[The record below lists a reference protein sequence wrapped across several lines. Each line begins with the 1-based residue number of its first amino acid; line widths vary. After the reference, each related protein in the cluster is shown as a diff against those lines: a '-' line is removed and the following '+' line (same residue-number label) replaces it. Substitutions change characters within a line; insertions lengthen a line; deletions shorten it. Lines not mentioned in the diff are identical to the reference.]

1 MIEFS
6 GKISNST
13 KSSMNK
19 LFRKANFI
27 SSLVAIIV
35 ICIPITIGTIFL
47 DKLLA
52 LFYILI
58 PLIVVGELLSIP
70 KVMKEDYGP
79 TKVIIDKT
87 IIEIE
92 GQKFYQK
99 RDVEDIKRIEDHGE
113 FYRII
118 FYFPYKSAHAFC
130 QKNLIVQGTI
140 DEFEEQFSELI
151 VRKEL

>member
-27 SSLVAIIV
+27 SSLVAIIG

-79 TKVIIDKT
+79 TKVIIDNT
-87 IIEIE
+87 IIEI
-92 GQKFYQK
+92 GFK
-99 RDVEDIKRIEDHGE
+99 IM
-113 FYRII
+113 
-118 FYFPYKSAHAFC
+118 
-130 QKNLIVQGTI
+130 
-140 DEFEEQFSELI
+140 
-151 VRKEL
+151 